1 MKKLTLLLLGLVLLL
16 GCQTSQ
22 TSRPEETIYVTI
34 APLKGLVE
42 KIVGPNYPIEVLVPA
57 GSSPESY
64 EPTARQIADL
74 KRAPLILTIGWLDFE
89 KNLLRDFKGS
99 DRVVKLSRGIR
110 PIVGSCSHHASQGVH
125 RHVGGYDPHIW
136 TSPREL
142 QKISE
147 RTFKAIQ
154 KLHPDSSRYTIGY
167 MKLRSQIT
175 ALDQL
180 TEQKIARSGVKS
192 FLIYHPAFTYY
203 ARAYGIEQV
212 AIEHEGKE
220 PSARRLS
227 EIIEAGRAEG
237 VRHIFYQSQYPAST
251 VETIASDLGA
261 EAVAVNPLNEDIISE
276 ILRFTNLLCETENPN
291 N

>member
-16 GCQTSQ
+16 GCQTTQ
-22 TSRPEETIYVTI
+22 KSRPEETIYVTI

-110 PIVGSCSHHASQGVH
+110 PIVGSCSHHASQGQH
-125 RHVGGYDPHIW
+125 HHIGYDPHIW

-154 KLHPDSSRYTIGY
+154 KLHPDSSCYTISY

-175 ALDQL
+175 ALDRL
-180 TEQKIARSGVKS
+180 AEQQIARSGVKS

-261 EAVAVNPLNEDIISE
+261 EAVAVNPLNEDITRE
-276 ILRFTNLLCETENPN
+276 ILRFTNLLCGIENYPN
-291 N
+291 

>member
-1 MKKLTLLLLGLVLLL
+1 MKKLTLLFLGLMLLM
-16 GCQTSQ
+16 GCQTAQKS
-22 TSRPEETIYVTI
+22 TPEETIYVTI
-34 APLKGLVE
+34 APLKGMVE
-42 KIVGPNYPIEVLVPA
+42 KIVGPDYPIEVLVPA

-89 KNLLRDFKGS
+89 KNLLRDFEGS
-99 DRVVKLSRGIR
+99 DRVVKLCRGIR
-110 PIVGSCSHHASQGVH
+110 PIVGSCSHHTSQGRH
-125 RHVGGYDPHIW
+125 RHIGYDPHIW

-154 KLHPDSSRYTIGY
+154 KLHPDSTHYMIGY
-167 MKLRSQIT
+167 LKLRARIT

-180 TEQKIARSGVKS
+180 AEQQIAQSGVKS

-276 ILRFTNLLCETENPN
+276 ILRFTNLLCGTGNYPN
-291 N
+291 